1 MGVKTDGKPKSSKSK
16 KIKKND
22 DLSDG
27 SDGSDDD
34 NPEKTK
40 AVKGNGKILFIVESK
55 KKVEKIQPWIG
66 NKYILMSCLGHI
78 IDLDKHSMA
87 INFEDDFKP
96 SYKVNEGK
104 EKIVKDIKS
113 QYKKAGNIILASDPD
128 REGEMIAWSIAKELG
143 LKNPKRVTFIEI
155 SKNAVLTALKTPTK
169 IDNNLV
175 DAQKMRRLLDRII
188 GYTISP
194 LLWKMIGN
202 GQVSA
207 GRVQS
212 VVVKLIAE
220 KEDKIEQFFKE
231 ENKAFFKFSGEFSD
245 KNKKVYKSQLY
256 TTNKQKEVLNDDSDA
271 ELEKDEKPKIV
282 KKKKT
287 AKEDESEDDA
297 ESEDEGDI
305 KKGTVVKMFKTTDAK
320 ALMKNIMKSAYK
332 ITGISERD
340 SIRKPSPP
348 FMTSTLQ
355 QEASSKLGMNAKRT
369 MMAAQHLYEAGHITY
384 LRTDSL
390 TLSKEALDDI
400 QKYVLSKFGKDF
412 HKKTEYKSKSK
423 NSQEAHEAVRPT
435 DFDKVGLSQ
444 NGGDKIGNDEV
455 RLYNLIWKRTVASQM
470 TPAKFKVMT
479 IQISISKE
487 KDYYFVTTTDRN
499 IFPGFLRVYNIQ
511 QKEEASDSDG
521 SDSDSDD
528 SNNLYSRIELDEG
541 SFNGLGISPSTTII
555 THSLQLAK
563 CLLSL

>member
-1 MGVKTDGKPKSSKSK
+1 
-16 KIKKND
+16 
-22 DLSDG
+22 
-27 SDGSDDD
+27 
-34 NPEKTK
+34 
-40 AVKGNGKILFIVESK
+40 
-55 KKVEKIQPWIG
+55 
-66 NKYILMSCLGHI
+66 
-78 IDLDKHSMA
+78 
-87 INFEDDFKP
+87 
-96 SYKVNEGK
+96 
-104 EKIVKDIKS
+104 
-113 QYKKAGNIILASDPD
+113 
-128 REGEMIAWSIAKELG
+128 
-143 LKNPKRVTFIEI
+143 
-155 SKNAVLTALKTPTK
+155 
-169 IDNNLV
+169 
-175 DAQKMRRLLDRII
+175 
-188 GYTISP
+188 
-194 LLWKMIGN
+194 MIGN

-400 QKYVLSKFGKDF
+400 QNMFYPNSEKISIKKQNINQNQKI
-412 HKKTEYKSKSK
+412 HKKHTRQSG
-423 NSQEAHEAVRPT
+423 Q
-435 DFDKVGLSQ
+435 
-444 NGGDKIGNDEV
+444 
-455 RLYNLIWKRTVASQM
+455 
-470 TPAKFKVMT
+470 
-479 IQISISKE
+479 QISIKLASPRTV
-487 KDYYFVTTTDRN
+487 VTKSVMT
-499 IFPGFLRVYNIQ
+499 
-511 QKEEASDSDG
+511 K
-521 SDSDSDD
+521 
-528 SNNLYSRIELDEG
+528 
-541 SFNGLGISPSTTII
+541 
-555 THSLQLAK
+555 
-563 CLLSL
+563 